1 MVRSHIEVNITM
13 SLDEALALESR
24 LASHTHPE
32 PETVKALRVA
42 LSRELGNGL
51 AKLKGVAA

>member
-1 MVRSHIEVNITM
+1 M